1 MSFYAPLDRPATSA
15 LQESH
20 RSFAMTYP
28 HSVFYDASYCAFGGL
43 TSSGPHA
50 DDLLRYAK
58 TTDSFFVLGDK
69 PTVPDNLQ
77 ITTGLICHQMVL
89 ENPIITENTTRIE
102 PLTKPLQQN
111 ELKSLINQIQPGY
124 FREQTLALGDYYGI
138 YRDKKLVA
146 VCGER
151 MSMHQFTEL
160 SGIVT
165 MPNYRGKGFAKQ
177 LIAHSSQQ
185 IFDQQ
190 KTPFLHV
197 LSSNHTA
204 IKLYQSL
211 GFRTRKEI
219 IFWKVEHHH

>member
-20 RSFAMTYP
+20 RSFAIAFSN
-28 HSVFYDASYCAFGGL
+28 SVFYDPCFCPFGSL
-43 TSSGPHA
+43 TAAGSHT
-50 DDLLRYAK
+50 DDLLQYSK
-58 TTDSFFVLGDK
+58 NTDFFFVLGDK
-69 PTVPDNLQ
+69 PTVPDNLRM
-77 ITTGLICHQMVL
+77 TTELICNQMVL
-89 ENPIITENTTRIE
+89 ENPIEIDRKDQIE

-111 ELKSLINQIQPGY
+111 ELKSLINRIQPGY
-124 FREQTLALGDYYGI
+124 FREKTAALGNYYGV

-177 LIAHSSQQ
+177 LIAHGSQQ

-190 KTPFLHV
+190 KIPFLHV

-219 IFWKVEHHH
+219 IFWKVEHYH